1 MTLQARAL
9 LTLPLVLLS
18 SNLNAQTVSATF
30 GSKYDAASNTA
41 SIFSNE
47 AKVGFDSTTTALFA
61 LGYFNDGFSVA
72 TEAASITDSA
82 SLTTFL
88 GSFNVLHSQSFSD
101 ATAAGFFTPGNSS
114 IAEQGAG
121 KDSYI
126 MSLAGVTSWDQG
138 GTASEIGLFRDAA
151 TFGTIPA
158 GASPTPADYNIESIS
173 YDTVILGKEYLGESL
188 TGAFAGVTGNIYA
201 SQAIGQAVPEPST
214 YALFFGIFSIGF
226 VYWRKRTSKTVSQD

>member
-1 MTLQARAL
+1 
-9 LTLPLVLLS
+9 
-18 SNLNAQTVSATF
+18 
-30 GSKYDAASNTA
+30 
-41 SIFSNE
+41 
-47 AKVGFDSTTTALFA
+47 
-61 LGYFNDGFSVA
+61 
-72 TEAASITDSA
+72 
-82 SLTTFL
+82 
-88 GSFNVLHSQSFSD
+88 
-101 ATAAGFFTPGNSS
+101 
-114 IAEQGAG
+114 
-121 KDSYI
+121 

-138 GTASEIGLFRDAA
+138 GTASEIGLFRDSA

-226 VYWRKRTSKTVSQD
+226 VYWRKRRANIATRITPSTL